1 MTNYS
6 PEFIAAMRHDYE
18 ETDLS
23 LAQIAAKHD
32 VSERTVNRMRDRYGW
47 ARRSARVRDV
57 APAVVALQEATRLLV
72 AREAPRT
79 PDPGIV
85 ACDGAAGSPPP
96 ERGRSA
102 SEASRVG
109 VNDRAA
115 MRPPPQ
121 PSPSRGPHGASAM
134 GTPQG
139 EGADR
144 PSRTTCDQNERA
156 TAIERIERLL
166 ERELE
171 AEEAARKALGV
182 LPRPP
187 ADAERCARTLATLT
201 QTLHAL
207 ARLRGG
213 LAPDN
218 GLADDDMPRDI
229 DEFRRELAR
238 RIRVFVQNRI
248 AGRVGGGVAA
258 GADSTGKP

>member
-1 MTNYS
+1 MPRARALPFTNRDEQRLARYS

-23 LAQIAAKHD
+23 LAQMAAKHG

-57 APAVVALQEATRLLV
+57 APAVRALQEATRLLV
-72 AREAPRT
+72 ERQEFSLNRSTPAPNSAHSRASGN
-79 PDPGIV
+79 PEQNAPSSI
-85 ACDGAAGSPPP
+85 AALGPRFRGDER
-96 ERGRSA
+96 ERGDPIGPHR
-102 SEASRVG
+102 ERTELT
-109 VNDRAA
+109 A
-115 MRPPPQ
+115 MP
-121 PSPSRGPHGASAM
+121 PSP
-134 GTPQG
+134 
-139 EGADR
+139 
-144 PSRTTCDQNERA
+144 
-156 TAIERIERLL
+156 IERIERLV

-171 AEEAARKALGV
+171 AEETARKALGA

-187 ADAERCARTLATLT
+187 GDAERCARTLATLT

-207 ARLRGG
+207 ARLRSGVS
-213 LAPDN
+213 PDN

-258 GADSTGKP
+258 GADSAGEP